1 VLDVGQEAA
10 RPTVNPAPAAAGAG
24 QHKVQQLLTMELQLG
39 PRLANE
45 IIKAL
50 TGGRKDVALDE
61 ASMRAGITTDPW
73 QYLSQFRAAGWK

>member
-1 VLDVGQEAA
+1 M
-10 RPTVNPAPAAAGAG
+10 
-24 QHKVQQLLTMELQLG
+24 QQLLTMELQLG

-50 TGGRKDVALDE
+50 SGGRKDVALDE

-73 QYLSQFRAAGWK
+73 HYLSQFRAAGWK